1 MAAVIDLY
9 TQATPNGHKVSIMLE
24 EVGLP
29 YRLHLV
35 DLQKNEQ
42 FSPDF
47 VAKNPNS
54 KIPTIVDPKGPD
66 GAPITVFES
75 GAILFY
81 LARKTGSA
89 LLPADLRGATA
100 VMQWVMFQ
108 MANVGPMFGQVG
120 HFTLYSQAPE
130 EQRAYGAA
138 RYTTEAKRILAVM
151 DARLKESAYLAGP
164 DYSIADIATYPWT
177 NSIPRLPTLGGL
189 DQYPHIVRWRAAVGA
204 RPAVLRGLDNPKR
217 A

>member
-1 MAAVIDLY
+1 
-9 TQATPNGHKVSIMLE
+9 MLE

-29 YRLHLV
+29 YRIHLV

-42 FSPDF
+42 FAPDF

-54 KIPTIVDPKGPD
+54 KIPTIVDPDGPD
-66 GAPITVFES
+66 GTPITVFES

-120 HFTLYSQAPE
+120 HFTLYSQSPE
-130 EQRAYGAA
+130 SERAYGIA
-138 RYTTEAKRILAVM
+138 RYTKEAHRILAVM
-151 DARLKESAYLAGP
+151 DARLKDSAYLAGP
-164 DYSIADIATYPWT
+164 AYSIADIATYPWT
-177 NSIPRLPTLGGL
+177 NSALRLPTVGDLT
-189 DQYPHIVRWRAAVGA
+189 QYPHVTRWRAEVGA
-204 RPAVLRGLDNPKR
+204 RPAVVRGLDNPKR
-217 A
+217 T